1 MSLPLERKAGDTR
14 ETCYQETF
22 GYRCTTISDF
32 SFKRGFHSSSKDAA
46 ALSFAPKKES
56 PTGLLFYSFTSTFSI
71 APMYMVWKFPAS
83 FPSYQR
89 FSIDGSRKVLSSSF
103 V

>member
-1 MSLPLERKAGDTR
+1 MTWRLYKPSPRGEDCDTR
-14 ETCYQETF
+14 
-22 GYRCTTISDF
+22 IP
-32 SFKRGFHSSSKDAA
+32 SSKKAA
-46 ALSFAPKKES
+46 KPPPHGLPFALKKES
-56 PTGLLFYSFTSTFSI
+56 QTGLLFYSFTNTFSI